1 MIKNS
6 KYEDI
11 MGKIIFNKYR
21 PEKKLGEGSF
31 GKIFVATNL
40 QDNQKYALKIV
51 TFYIIFF
58 FIIRKQEMQGKAF

>member
-21 PEKKLGEGSF
+21 PEKKLGEGSI

-40 QDNQKYALKIV
+40 QDNQKYALKMV
-51 TFYIIFF
+51 FFYIIFYF
-58 FIIRKQEMQGKAF
+58 T